1 MVRINRAAVI
11 EPIFPDRDS
20 QYRLRPCRCGCEKV
34 GYIQLPSGER
44 KPWAVRCFGCG
55 RTGERFQVRHDAQV
69 YWNTHLGARPIVRRP
84 M

>member
-1 MVRINRAAVI
+1 MNYGVI
-11 EPIFPDRDS
+11 APIFPDRDS

-55 RTGERFQVRHDAQV
+55 KTGEAFAIRHDAQV

-84 M
+84 L